1 MCKETPRAYA
11 APRITQHNTTQHNN
25 NCHAST
31 KVILLSTPPHF
42 EMIREPFDISKNEL
56 LEFQERVWSTI
67 AHLRGEIRAEVSRQV
82 LPLSKAIAAVESEVW
97 TQQEHLFQHTVAG
110 GKTIGSFADAVED
123 YVNEGKSS
131 SFGRK
136 NYNGNGNE
144 NSNTSAAA
152 LAVRFGREDVRV
164 LNALVH
170 KMEAVDAESK
180 RYGKVLSKL
189 REGVKLLGTDV
200 ASALQS
206 KANQSDVLSM
216 LTTDRTKVDR
226 MDEEWRLALGE

>member
-1 MCKETPRAYA
+1 MAHHESFQGSR
-11 APRITQHNTTQHNN
+11 
-25 NCHAST
+25 
-31 KVILLSTPPHF
+31 
-42 EMIREPFDISKNEL
+42 NEL
-56 LEFQERVWSTI
+56 LEFQERVWSAI
-67 AHLRGEIRAEVSRQV
+67 AHLRGEIRDEVIRQV

-123 YVNEGKSS
+123 YVNEGKSNS

-136 NYNGNGNE
+136 YSNGNVDNTTNNG
-144 NSNTSAAA
+144 TSAAA

-206 KANQSDVLSM
+206 KANQSEVLSM
-216 LTTDRTKVDR
+216 LITDREKVDR
-226 MDEEWRLALGE
+226 MDEEWRLALGK

>member
-1 MCKETPRAYA
+1 MAHESFHGSR
-11 APRITQHNTTQHNN
+11 
-25 NCHAST
+25 
-31 KVILLSTPPHF
+31 
-42 EMIREPFDISKNEL
+42 NEL
-56 LEFQERVWSTI
+56 LEFQERVWSAI
-67 AHLRGEIRAEVSRQV
+67 AHLRGEIRDEVTRQI

-123 YVNEGKSS
+123 YVNEGKTN
-131 SFGRK
+131 SFGRTFS
-136 NYNGNGNE
+136 NGNGDDN
-144 NSNTSAAA
+144 NTKSGTSAAA
-152 LAVRFGREDVRV
+152 LAVRFGREDVRI

-180 RYGKVLSKL
+180 RYGKILSKL

-216 LTTDRTKVDR
+216 LITDREKVDR
-226 MDEEWRLALGE
+226 IDEEWRLALGK

>member
-1 MCKETPRAYA
+1 MAKEEKGSR
-11 APRITQHNTTQHNN
+11 
-25 NCHAST
+25 
-31 KVILLSTPPHF
+31 
-42 EMIREPFDISKNEL
+42 NEL
-56 LEFQERVWSTI
+56 LEFQERVWSAI
-67 AHLRGEIRAEVSRQV
+67 AHLRGEIREEVTRQV
-82 LPLSKAIAAVESEVW
+82 LPLSKAVAAVESEVW

-123 YVNEGKSS
+123 YVNEGK
-131 SFGRK
+131 FGRTFS
-136 NYNGNGNE
+136 NGNGGDN
-144 NSNTSAAA
+144 NTKSGTSAAA
-152 LAVRFGREDVRV
+152 LAVRFGREDVRI

-180 RYGKVLSKL
+180 RYGKILSKL

-216 LTTDRTKVDR
+216 LITDRKKADR
-226 MDEEWRLALGE
+226 IDEEWRLALGK

>member
-1 MCKETPRAYA
+1 MMAHES
-11 APRITQHNTTQHNN
+11 IDE
-25 NCHAST
+25 AS
-31 KVILLSTPPHF
+31 
-42 EMIREPFDISKNEL
+42 RNEL
-56 LEFQERVWSTI
+56 LVFQERVWSTI

-82 LPLSKAIAAVESEVW
+82 LPLTKAIAAVESEVW

-136 NYNGNGNE
+136 NSNNGNHGTGE
-144 NSNTSAAA
+144 ANSSTSAAA

-164 LNALVH
+164 LNALVF

-180 RYGKVLSKL
+180 RYGKVLTKL

-216 LTTDRTKVDR
+216 VKADRAKVEGI
-226 MDEEWRLALGE
+226 DEEWRLALGM

>member
-1 MCKETPRAYA
+1 MAHHESFQGSR
-11 APRITQHNTTQHNN
+11 
-25 NCHAST
+25 
-31 KVILLSTPPHF
+31 
-42 EMIREPFDISKNEL
+42 NEL
-56 LEFQERVWSTI
+56 LEFQERVWSAI
-67 AHLRGEIRAEVSRQV
+67 AHLRGEIRDEVTRQV

-97 TQQEHLFQHTVAG
+97 TQQEHLFQHTVSG

-123 YVNEGKSS
+123 YVNEGKSNN
-131 SFGRK
+131 FGRK
-136 NYNGNGNE
+136 SSNGNVE
-144 NSNTSAAA
+144 NNADSGTSAAA

-206 KANQSDVLSM
+206 KANQNEVLSM
-216 LTTDRTKVDR
+216 LITDREKMDR
-226 MDEEWRLALGE
+226 IDEEWRLALGK